1 MPVAEPTAVDVL
13 EELETRL
20 AYLTTSEIVFP
31 SRENSDNDTEGKPE
45 SPKDSQVVVSVA
57 NLTRVADLDLPG
69 NPPREC
75 WELETKL
82 RLRLMPS
89 ETDSEAIDWKLMRF
103 VRDVRTAVTGG
114 GTYLDDWFTFDGNA
128 LDAEWGDTME
138 RVATD
143 GTSQSDGYVLT
154 LNIRIRVTP
163 GAL

>member
-13 EELETRL
+13 DELETRL
-20 AYLTTSEIVFP
+20 AWLTTSEIVFP
-31 SRENSDNDTEGKPE
+31 SRENSDNDPEGKPE

-57 NLTRVADLDLPG
+57 NITRVADLDLPG

-89 ETDSEAIDWKLMRF
+89 ETDSESIDWKLMRY
-103 VRDVRTAVTGG
+103 VRDVRQAVTGG
-114 GTYLDDWFTFDGNA
+114 DTYLDDWFNFNGNA
-128 LDAEWGDTME
+128 LDANWGDTME

>member
-1 MPVAEPTAVDVL
+1 
-13 EELETRL
+13 
-20 AYLTTSEIVFP
+20 
-31 SRENSDNDTEGKPE
+31 
-45 SPKDSQVVVSVA
+45 
-57 NLTRVADLDLPG
+57 
-69 NPPREC
+69 
-75 WELETKL
+75 
-82 RLRLMPS
+82 MPS
-89 ETDSEAIDWKLMRF
+89 ETDSEAIDLKLMRF
-103 VRDVRTAVTGG
+103 VRDVRAAVTGG